1 MTKEDI
7 PRFLKSFV
15 DMGILFADEL
25 TKERQRIYWRT
36 LNDIMTIDEW
46 EYACHE
52 AMARNDFHKVPL
64 PASLIAYAMEY
75 RRAEHQHLAERARER
90 EALTAGPSQSLESP
104 EENLANVR
112 ALIASVWP
120 DNFLK
125 ESPGEL
131 AAKRA
136 QAKARLDIFADESE
150 G

>member
-1 MTKEDI
+1 MTKDDI
-7 PRFLKSFV
+7 PRFLKSLA

-36 LNDIMTIDEW
+36 LNDTMTIDEW
-46 EYACHE
+46 QYACE
-52 AMARNDFHKVPL
+52 QAMARSDFHKVPL
-64 PASLIAYAMEY
+64 PAALIAYAMER
-75 RRAEHQHLAERARER
+75 RRAEDQCLAARARER
-90 EALTAGPSQSLESP
+90 ELLTAGPSQFLGTP

-125 ESPGEL
+125 DSPGEL
-131 AAKRA
+131 AAQKA

-150 G
+150 E